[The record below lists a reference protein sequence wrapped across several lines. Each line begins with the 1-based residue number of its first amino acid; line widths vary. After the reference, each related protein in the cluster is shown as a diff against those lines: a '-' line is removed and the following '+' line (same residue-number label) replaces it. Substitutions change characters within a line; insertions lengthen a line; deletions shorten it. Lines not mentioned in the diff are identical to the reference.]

1 MGQDQPLHLSIDA
14 GLATLTLN
22 RPASLNALSRELGAR
37 LVATLRELRDRPEV
51 RVVVVRGAGERAFCT
66 GADLKERLTS
76 RRMLERSSAARH
88 DRHRQDAAPP

>member
-22 RPASLNALSRELGAR
+22 RPASLNALSRELGAQ
-37 LVATLRELRDRPEV
+37 LVATLRELRDHPEV

-66 GADLKERLTS
+66 GADLKERLTLTS
-76 RRMLERSSAARH
+76 DERSSPGATEC
-88 DRHRQDAAPP
+88 DLPS